1 MDQNLFGPLAD
12 LLWVLLFWVIA
23 LFLVTAGL
31 YMTLGPALRQG
42 RAQRRVAHALSQ
54 MDLPAM
60 HDLVLR
66 TRYGG
71 LIQVDH
77 VVRLPTGFVVLET
90 VMRTGRLAGS
100 ARARVWRQDI
110 GLDRHTFGNPLRRLD
125 RAMDAVR
132 RALPPPRNGTEAP
145 LVTGQVLI
153 PARTRFARARPEGT
167 SALGDFLNHLRA
179 ANDEAKDQ
187 PPNPALDR
195 AWRGLA
201 NAGLAAS
208 DAADARTLAT
218 IPLRIFRHLIADPR
232 TAVGL
237 LFTSLGGLL
246 VLGLGIG
253 AIP

>member
-1 MDQNLFGPLAD
+1 MDQTFFGPLTD
-12 LLWVLLFWVIA
+12 LLWGLLFWVIA

-31 YMTLGPALRQG
+31 YMTVGPALRQG
-42 RAQRRVAHALSQ
+42 RAQRRVAHALAQ
-54 MDLPAM
+54 MDLPAI

-90 VMRTGRLAGS
+90 VMRTGRLVGNS
-100 ARARVWRQDI
+100 RARVWRQDI
-110 GLDRHTFGNPLRRLD
+110 GLDSHTFGNPLRRLD

-132 RALPPPRNGTEAP
+132 RALPTPQDGAEPP

-153 PARTRFARARPEGT
+153 PARTRFARTQPEGT

-179 ANDEAKDQ
+179 ANDAAGGQ
-187 PPNPALDR
+187 PYSPALDR
-195 AWRGLA
+195 AWRELA

-208 DAADARTLAT
+208 DAADARTWAT

-237 LFTSLGGLL
+237 LFTCLGGLL